1 MPLFAFKITM
11 KKKILLTLLP
21 ILLLSACNP
30 TSIDILTAKQ
40 YALDIENKIARQE
53 VEASNA
59 LSSHLI
65 EDDGTSY
72 NERYERYDLSANY
85 FYYSIYIDNVIMER
99 HWVFQNHQDLHD
111 VREVRQEDGTYLR
124 TRSYVFFSSASGNSD
139 PLRESFLSRVQ
150 SLSLLA
156 YDVLDFTSQNASLVT
171 NVDEEQVHSYAY
183 YSNNL
188 GQLHAEVEVDEINN
202 FEVEI
207 DNYHLVYSKVNN
219 EHLTTILSY
228 DYTTV
233 NLGKPNFD
241 DYVLLS

>member
-1 MPLFAFKITM
+1 M
-11 KKKILLTLLP
+11 KKKIILTLLP

-30 TSIDILTAKQ
+30 TSIDIATAKA
-40 YALDIENKIARQE
+40 YALDIEDKIARHE
-53 VEASNA
+53 IEASSA
-59 LSSHLI
+59 LSAHLI
-65 EDDGTSY
+65 EDDGTHVL
-72 NERYERYDLSANY
+72 ERYERYDLSVNY
-85 FYYSIYIDNVIMER
+85 FYYSIYEDNIIQER
-99 HWVFQNHQDLHD
+99 HWVFQNHQDLHN
-111 VREVRQEDGTYLR
+111 VEEVRQSDGSYYR
-124 TRSYVFFSSASGNSD
+124 TRSYISFSSSSNNSN
-139 PLRESFLSRVQ
+139 PLQESFLTSVKA
-150 SLSLLA
+150 LSHLT
-156 YDVLDFTSQNASLVT
+156 YKVLDFTSQNAYLVT

>member
-1 MPLFAFKITM
+1 M
-11 KKKILLTLLP
+11 KKKNLLTLLP

-30 TSIDILTAKQ
+30 TNIDILTAKQ
-40 YALDIENKIARQE
+40 YALDIEDKIARQE

-72 NERYERYDLSANY
+72 NERYERY
-85 FYYSIYIDNVIMER
+85 V
-99 HWVFQNHQDLHD
+99 QNHQDLHD

-124 TRSYVFFSSASGNSD
+124 TRSYVFFSSASGTSD
-139 PLRESFLSRVQ
+139 PLRESFLNSVQ
-150 SLSLLA
+150 RLSLLA